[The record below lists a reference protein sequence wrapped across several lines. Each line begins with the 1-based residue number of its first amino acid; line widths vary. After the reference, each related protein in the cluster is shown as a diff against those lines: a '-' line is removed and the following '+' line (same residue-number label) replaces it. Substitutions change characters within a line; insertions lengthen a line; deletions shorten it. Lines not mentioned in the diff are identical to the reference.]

1 MADRDGRFRIAH
13 GGTLLLDEINS
24 LPMTAQSKVLR
35 VLEDGV
41 FQRVGDSES
50 TLVDVRLVCSSNQDL
65 AELVR
70 QGDFREDLFYRIH
83 VLVIDIP
90 PLRERPRDIELL
102 ARSFTRE
109 FAARLGKTVAGPSAD
124 ALEVLLAYQWPGN
137 VRELR
142 NVIER
147 AVLLEKGREI
157 RPESLPSLTGLSG
170 ETAMPTTLR
179 EAMTATE
186 RRLLVEALEA
196 AGGVKREAAAKLGI
210 DERNL
215 PYYLK
220 KHGLME

>member
-1 MADRDGRFRIAH
+1 
-13 GGTLLLDEINS
+13 
-24 LPMTAQSKVLR
+24 MTAQSKVLR